1 MKHILIAFLLITIAL
16 LIAVSIY
23 CYLIK
28 YKGKQK
34 YLLPF
39 YVTNNELKEALYQL
53 YIIKMESN
61 YEFKK
66 IDIKNR
72 TCHYFDDIMRVEDID
87 FDYILLDERSYK
99 NILTHD
105 ISCKTFMGAKPLR
118 IRFDKVDRI
127 IKIYNGTR

>member
-1 MKHILIAFLLITIAL
+1 
-16 LIAVSIY
+16 
-23 CYLIK
+23 
-28 YKGKQK
+28 
-34 YLLPF
+34 
-39 YVTNNELKEALYQL
+39 
-53 YIIKMESN
+53 MESN

-66 IDIKNR
+66 IDIKNC

-127 IKIYNGTR
+127 IKIYNGTRQLELFGPRIYKAIYGRINYLISEKSDANYNFAGIKIDSYNSLPIEKTLTF